1 MSRLFYDF
9 AVVTFTQMLGNLSAI
24 FDKAADHARANGLDP
39 DAYVEAKL
47 APDMFPLKLQVFVA
61 CVQVN
66 VALAALTGATEPK
79 RPGECTDTTLAD
91 LKARIAD
98 TLANVAAVRP
108 EAFDGAETREIVTP
122 IIGTKILVTTGEQML
137 RDWTFP
143 HFYFAVTTAYD
154 ILRHE
159 GVPLGKPDF
168 AAHVGPMIVDEA
180 ELAQA

>member
-9 AVVTFTQMLGNLSAI
+9 ATVTFAQMLGNLSAI
-24 FDKAADHARANGLDP
+24 FDKAAEHARANGLDP

-66 VALAALTGATEPK
+66 DALTVLTGAGEPK
-79 RPGECTDTTLAD
+79 RPGECTDKTLAD

-98 TLANVAAVRP
+98 SLAAVAAVRV
-108 EAFDGAETREIVTP
+108 EDFDGAETRAIDMP
-122 IIGTKILVTTGEQML
+122 LFGTKVLVTTGEGLL

-159 GVPLGKPDF
+159 GVPLGKTDF
-168 AAHVGPMIVDEA
+168 AAHVGPMIKDTA
-180 ELAQA
+180 ETAA

>member
-1 MSRLFYDF
+1 MSRLLYDF
-9 AVVTFTQMLGNLSAI
+9 ATVTFTQMLTNLSAI
-24 FDKAADHARANGLDP
+24 FDKAAEHARANGLDP
-39 DAYVEAKL
+39 DAYVESRL
-47 APDMFPLKLQVFVA
+47 APDMFPLNLQVFIA
-61 CVQVN
+61 AIQVKDAITSLSGKGP
-66 VALAALTGATEPK
+66 VE

-98 TLANVAAVRP
+98 TLAFIAAAKP
-108 EAFDGAETREIVTP
+108 EDFDGAETRAVDMALF
-122 IIGTKILVTTGEQML
+122 GTKRLVTNGEALL

-168 AAHVGPMIVDEA
+168 AAHIGAMIKDTA
-180 ELAQA
+180 ETAA